1 MIPFASQRENGQD
14 LATHLLNA
22 QDNELVELFDMRRSV
37 ARDLHGAFAEWEAI
51 AKGLT
56 RARQYLC
63 SLSVNPDERQ
73 GRLTRAQYLD
83 YIDRVEAALGLSDQP
98 RAIVFHHKRDEGGA
112 VREHC
117 HVVWSRTDVKNKRA
131 IPLPFFKEKLMAV
144 TREFARDHGLRLP
157 PGYAR
162 QSDEARRNRQLSAY
176 DCVKQKETGL
186 SHEER
191 MAAVTDAWRR
201 SDNAKAFVAALEAL
215 GYVLARGRN
224 ETRIVLVDF
233 YGHTTA
239 LTRLIDDASVRTKHV
254 RDFLGAAF
262 APDKLPTVE
271 QAQEQAEKRRTAIE
285 AFEAA
290 AREDEELEQLARR
303 QAVRRK
309 EVEAQA
315 ALLRRQQHDERMQ
328 LAALHA
334 TERQRLKAS
343 YLAAQRRIRVD
354 RARRRPRGLAA
365 FLGRVSGVS
374 LVIRKVQR
382 YRDRKRYA
390 AYLVWRD
397 ELKGGQKESEDAL
410 AVQQALHMADSERR
424 LRALD
429 QVEQRERE
437 SLQQAQRRKRRQR
450 INARH
455 DHLPAVV
462 RAVTPQRQGMASAAR
477 VTVSEQ
483 MSEAAQLL
491 KDGQQPVSLSRAF
504 ARATAVATDDG
515 EGEGGDTGTAEP
527 PRTRKRKP
535 RARRRG
541 SLKHEFRQAAS
552 GEQAEGEG
560 GSESSEAPKP
570 AIEPPREKRGRRK
583 RKSRDE
589 PSADNRRRDP
599 NGHER
604 PDRPGGTES
613 RVRRRRPRDSK
624 PRQ

>member
-1 MIPFASQRENGQD
+1 MIPFASQRGNGQD
-14 LATHLLNA
+14 LATHLLNV
-22 QDNELVELFDMRRSV
+22 QDNERVELFDVRRSV

-83 YIDRVEAALGLSDQP
+83 YIDRVEAALGLTGQP
-98 RAIVFHHKRDEGGA
+98 RAIVFHYKRGAGGA

-144 TREFARDHGLRLP
+144 TRAFALDHGLHLP
-157 PGYAR
+157 LGYDR
-162 QSDEARRNRQLSAY
+162 QADEARRNRQLSVY
-176 DCVKQKETGL
+176 DCAKQKETAI

-215 GYVLARGRN
+215 GYLLARGRN

-239 LTRLIDDASVRTKHV
+239 LTRLIDDASVRAKHV
-254 RDFLGAAF
+254 RDFLGTAF

-271 QAQEQAEKRRTAIE
+271 QAQEHAAKRRETIE

-290 AREDEELEQLARR
+290 AREDEDAEQLARR
-303 QAVRRK
+303 QAERR
-309 EVEAQA
+309 EEIEAIA
-315 ALLRRQQHDERMQ
+315 TILRRQHRDERAQ
-328 LAALHA
+328 LAALHM

-343 YLAAQRRIRVD
+343 YLAAQRRIRMD

-382 YRDRKRYA
+382 YRDRKRYD
-390 AYLVWRD
+390 AYLVWRN
-397 ELKGGQKESEDAL
+397 ELKRRQKESEEAL
-410 AVQQALHMADSERR
+410 AVQHGLQMTDVERR

-429 QVEQRERE
+429 QIEQRERE
-437 SLQQAQRRKRRQR
+437 SVEQMRRREQRQR
-450 INARH
+450 INALH
-455 DHLPAVV
+455 EHMPAVI
-462 RAVTPQRQGMASAAR
+462 RGAAPQQQGTALAPRVTAAR
-477 VTVSEQ
+477 Q
-483 MSEAAQLL
+483 MAAAAQLL
-491 KDGQQPVSLSRAF
+491 KDARKPASLSSVF
-504 ARATAVATDDG
+504 ARASAVATDDG
-515 EGEGGDTGTAEP
+515 EGDSGETGTAQP
-527 PRTRKRKP
+527 LRTRKRKP
-535 RARRRG
+535 RVRDRI
-541 SLKHEFRQAAS
+541 SLQREFRQAAS
-552 GEQAEGEG
+552 GEQAGGDG

-570 AIEPPREKRGRRK
+570 VIEPPREKRRRRK
-583 RKSRDE
+583 RKPRDG
-589 PSADNRRRDP
+589 PSADDQRSGRDRR
-599 NGHER
+599 ER
-604 PDRPGGTES
+604 PDGPGEAGS
-613 RVRRRRPRDSK
+613 GARRRPSDAK